1 MLIPALTSDSFRKL
15 SFESF
20 FRAAYSLRALL
31 TVVIV
36 LSCLWSV
43 GGTASGQ
50 SGTGTPPSQVEKP
63 SLSPTWQYSVNQDA
77 FQAGTRDQ
85 NSRGLSRKTN
95 DNSSGIGGTSSGRQ
109 STVRGIRREELQR
122 RHQSSPVTAP
132 EPQIHLSETT
142 PNRKSSLRKGRT
154 SQGQLTTH
162 PANYNGH
169 TLLQS
174 GTLEQAETT
183 ETVPFI
189 PELQSPGEVPPL
201 PVLTDS
207 DVSGESTSGDQIP
220 LQNNEP
226 SPSVIPEVGSG
237 TTVHPDEQ
245 QLTLPELQGQD
256 SSEAQQLIE
265 PQSEVPHLPSSDES
279 VENASLAVWWE
290 KDITAPV
297 LRNRPVMAMSL
308 PEALNR
314 ALNEA
319 PELKILHADWYISL
333 QEELR
338 RDAGFDWTTFA
349 NTVWDRDSMPVGST
363 LDGAFRRLRTRT
375 GIAAAGIRRLDRYG
389 GEVSVSQQLGLKNS
403 NSQFISPNNQG
414 SSQLALNYELPL
426 LRGAGELYNTGGVR
440 LAQLDKDIA
449 FDRMQA
455 GIQDHLLETARAY
468 WALVL
473 TRGDF
478 LQKITSWSRAS
489 AIADEMKSRINVDV
503 TPGTLDRAMAEVSSR
518 LTQCIQAEHD
528 VVSAQ
533 ETLLE
538 LIYAARYTEFTSFEV
553 VTTSIPP
560 HQSPPVDPDVPA
572 EQAVHL
578 RSEVHQAIRE
588 IRAAS
593 IEYDLAQSEMLPL
606 LNMSLS
612 GYSAGLSPQYNVGQ
626 SFADQFTTGEP
637 GLGIGF
643 EFELPYKNRAA
654 RATAEQKR
662 ISMVRLQREFE
673 NVIGAVRQDVRQQ
686 AIRRNKFGAML
697 PQQREYLLISQ
708 RLLDYSQTRRD
719 FLADGVRVA
728 ELYLNDLLQIQ
739 NRLQSAEYLYLQNQV
754 SYALADN
761 ALMRGV
767 ASLTALAD
775 SAAVY
780 PSDSPTVTEASS
792 EAADFQPVP
801 QMSGHTFGTAESTP
815 SP

>member
-1 MLIPALTSDSFRKL
+1 MTTRPTT
-15 SFESF
+15 
-20 FRAAYSLRALL
+20 YS
-31 TVVIV
+31 
-36 LSCLWSV
+36 
-43 GGTASGQ
+43 
-50 SGTGTPPSQVEKP
+50 
-63 SLSPTWQYSVNQDA
+63 
-77 FQAGTRDQ
+77 
-85 NSRGLSRKTN
+85 
-95 DNSSGIGGTSSGRQ
+95 
-109 STVRGIRREELQR
+109 
-122 RHQSSPVTAP
+122 
-132 EPQIHLSETT
+132 
-142 PNRKSSLRKGRT
+142 
-154 SQGQLTTH
+154 
-162 PANYNGH
+162 GH

-183 ETVPFI
+183 ETVPFT
-189 PELQSPGEVPPL
+189 PELQAPREVPPL
-201 PVLTDS
+201 PVLTDGNLNA
-207 DVSGESTSGDQIP
+207 VSNSGDQVP

-237 TTVHPDEQ
+237 TTDPSGEQ

-265 PQSEVPHLPSSDES
+265 PQEPQSDGIYLPPSDES
-279 VENASLAVWWE
+279 GENASLAVWWE

-389 GEVSVSQQLGLKNS
+389 GEISVSQQLGLKNS
-403 NSQFISPNNQG
+403 NSQFISPNDQG

-503 TPGTLDRAMAEVSSR
+503 TPGALDRALAEVSSR

-538 LIYAARYTEFTSFEV
+538 LIYAARYTEFTAFEV

-560 HQSPPVDPDVPA
+560 HQSPPVDPDVQA

-612 GYSAGLSPQYNVGQ
+612 GYSAGLRPQYNVGQ

-637 GLGIGF
+637 GLGLGF
-643 EFELPYKNRAA
+643 ECELPYKNRAA
-654 RATAEQKR
+654 RATSEQKR

-673 NVIGAVRQDVRQQ
+673 NVVGAVRQDVRQQ

-697 PQQREYLLISQ
+697 PQQREYLIISQ

-780 PSDSPTVTEASS
+780 PSDSPIAPDASS
-792 EAADFQPVP
+792 ADASSTAADFQPVP
-801 QMSGHTFGTAESTP
+801 QMSGHTFGTSESTP